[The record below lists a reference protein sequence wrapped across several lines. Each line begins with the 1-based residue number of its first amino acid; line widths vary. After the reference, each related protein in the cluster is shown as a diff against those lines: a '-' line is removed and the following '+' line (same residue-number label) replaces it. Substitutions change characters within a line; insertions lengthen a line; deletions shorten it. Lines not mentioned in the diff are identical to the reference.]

1 MQRSIA
7 VLGAGGW
14 GTALALLLAEKK
26 YKVTLW
32 ARRPSFA
39 DRLASVR
46 ENQDYLPGIRLPNSI
61 QITSDLERAVYG
73 CDVLILAVPSM
84 GVRSIARRI
93 STLVHRNQ
101 IIVNAAKGL
110 EPDSLCRL
118 SQVIAAE
125 LGSAYEDRIVALSG
139 PTHAEE
145 VSRHMFTAAVVSGT
159 GWSSVELAQDVLM
172 APFFRI
178 YTNPDLTGVEVAG
191 ALKNVIAL
199 GAGILEGLGLG
210 DNSKAAL
217 ITRGLAEM
225 ARLGVAL
232 GANPA
237 TFAGLAGLGDLVATC
252 TSPHS
257 RNRRAGIALG
267 QGKPLQAIL
276 DASPMVIEGIPA
288 TSAAWKMAQ
297 EYGVDM
303 PITEQVH
310 RIIFENQKPERSLA
324 LLMGRPKKGE
334 FF

>member
-1 MQRSIA
+1 
-7 VLGAGGW
+7 
-14 GTALALLLAEKK
+14 
-26 YKVTLW
+26 
-32 ARRPSFA
+32 
-39 DRLASVR
+39 
-46 ENQDYLPGIRLPNSI
+46 
-61 QITSDLERAVYG
+61 
-73 CDVLILAVPSM
+73 
-84 GVRSIARRI
+84 
-93 STLVHRNQ
+93 
-101 IIVNAAKGL
+101 
-110 EPDSLCRL
+110 
-118 SQVIAAE
+118 
-125 LGSAYEDRIVALSG
+125 
-139 PTHAEE
+139 
-145 VSRHMFTAAVVSGT
+145 MFTAAVVSGT
-159 GWSSVELAQDVLM
+159 GLSAVELAQDVLM